1 MSPSDPEIEDDNFFK
16 ALRDHTRN
24 EKRERL
30 KANTAELERRK
41 IPFTAKNG
49 GVHIIIADRWD
60 FWPSTG
66 KWFDRT
72 RMKRGHG
79 LQSLL
84 ASITA
89 VLPGYK

>member
-1 MSPSDPEIEDDNFFK
+1 MSPADPEIEDKELYKF
-16 ALRDHTRN
+16 LRDHARC
-24 EKRERL
+24 EKRDRL

-41 IPFTAKNG
+41 IPFAAKND
-49 GVHIIIADRWD
+49 GVHLIIADRWD

-72 RMKRGHG
+72 RMKRGHD
-79 LQSLL
+79 LQPLL
-84 ASITA
+84 SSITA